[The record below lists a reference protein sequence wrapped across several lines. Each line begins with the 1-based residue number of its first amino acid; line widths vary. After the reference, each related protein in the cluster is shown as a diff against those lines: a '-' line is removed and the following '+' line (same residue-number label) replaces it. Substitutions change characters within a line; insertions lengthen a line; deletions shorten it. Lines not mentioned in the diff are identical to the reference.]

1 MDAEREDHY
10 NKNLLEC
17 RFYADISE
25 TIHDISYPF
34 LRILGQ
40 AC

>member
-17 RFYADISE
+17 IIVQTLAKKSPENDVF
-25 TIHDISYPF
+25 
-34 LRILGQ
+34 
-40 AC
+40 

>member
-17 RFYADISE
+17 NKMMIYANLSE
-25 TIHDISYPF
+25 IMINGGLSYLF
-34 LRILGQ
+34 
-40 AC
+40 

>member
-17 RFYADISE
+17 SE
-25 TIHDISYPF
+25 PSRQIGSDLNKSHWFATGSV
-34 LRILGQ
+34 
-40 AC
+40 

>member
-17 RFYADISE
+17 SYREGGFLIRYRDFYVIQQD
-25 TIHDISYPF
+25 
-34 LRILGQ
+34 Q
-40 AC
+40 QN

>member
-17 RFYADISE
+17 RQGLFPVAQGAVNQIK
-25 TIHDISYPF
+25 
-34 LRILGQ
+34 ILG
-40 AC
+40 